1 MKYQFLTATV
11 LSVLAGGAIAASDFI
26 DTAQVISAKPKI
38 ARVTEKRQDCDPAAT
53 PAPAPTPKK
62 ESNMAGTILG
72 GIAGGLLG
80 HEVGGGSG
88 RTVAT
93 IIGAT
98 GGAVAGSM
106 IGDRS
111 STSAV
116 QNTPLPAPQQCSTIE
131 TSREVVEGY
140 DVVYRYNGRDVS
152 VVLPSNPG
160 ITVKVAISA
169 VVDEPPM
176 DAPRRGT
183 ETSAP
188 RGAEV
193 KGRHPREAQGGN
205 YQYRY

>member
-1 MKYQFLTATV
+1 MKYQSLTATV
-11 LSVLAGGAIAASDFI
+11 LCMLAGSTIAASDFI

-38 ARVTEKRQDCDPAAT
+38 ARVTEKRQDCDPAA
-53 PAPAPTPKK
+53 APAPTPAPKK

-88 RTVAT
+88 KTAAT
-93 IIGAT
+93 IIGAA
-98 GGAVAGSM
+98 GGAVAGGM

-111 STSAV
+111 STSA
-116 QNTPLPAPQQCSTIE
+116 TPNAPPPPPQQCRTVE
-131 TSREVVEGY
+131 TTREVVEGY

-169 VVDEPPM
+169 VVDESPL
-176 DAPRRGT
+176 DAPRRGV

-188 RGAEV
+188 KGAEV
-193 KGRHPREAQGGN
+193 KGRRPREPQGGN

>member
-1 MKYQFLTATV
+1 MKYQSLTATV
-11 LSVLAGGAIAASDFI
+11 LCMLAGSTIAASDFI

-38 ARVTEKRQDCDPAAT
+38 ARVTEKRQDCDPAA
-53 PAPAPTPKK
+53 APAPTPAPKK

-88 RTVAT
+88 KTAAT
-93 IIGAT
+93 IIGAA
-98 GGAVAGSM
+98 GGAVAGGM
-106 IGDRS
+106 IGDHS
-111 STSAV
+111 STSAAPNV
-116 QNTPLPAPQQCSTIE
+116 PPPPQQQCRTVE
-131 TSREVVEGY
+131 TTREVVEGY

-176 DAPRRGT
+176 DAPRRGV

-188 RGAEV
+188 KGAEV
-193 KGRHPREAQGGN
+193 KGRRPREPQGGN

>member
-11 LSVLAGGAIAASDFI
+11 LSMLAGGAIAASDFI

-38 ARVTEKRQDCDPAAT
+38 ARVTEKRQDCDPAAA
-53 PAPAPTPKK
+53 PAPAPAPKK
-62 ESNMAGTILG
+62 ESNIAGTILG

-88 RTVAT
+88 KTAAT
-93 IIGAT
+93 IIGAA
-98 GGAVAGSM
+98 GGAVAGGM

-116 QNTPLPAPQQCSTIE
+116 QNTPLPAPQQCRTIE

-160 ITVKVAISA
+160 ITVRVAISA
-169 VVDEPPM
+169 VVDEPPL
-176 DAPRRGT
+176 DAPRRGV

-188 RGAEV
+188 KGAEV
-193 KGRHPREAQGGN
+193 KGRRPREPQGGN